1 MASDYIGFHRSTQ
14 LTDPDW
20 HGVFRGGTT
29 TGPTIT
35 TEMVL
40 DDPAI
45 AGEWQEFIVEIG
57 VDGSARWLVDGVVKQ
72 TTAGAVSLTTDLAFV
87 FCAGATTTEIAQVDI
102 DYIRIESGRDWTK

>member
-1 MASDYIGFHRSTQ
+1 MPILA
-14 LTDPDW
+14 
-20 HGVFRGGTT
+20 
-29 TGPTIT
+29 
-35 TEMVL
+35 
-40 DDPAI
+40 
-45 AGEWQEFIVEIG
+45 IVEIG